1 MIGEDL
7 LRVFLEFHNHGV
19 INQSTNP
26 TFIALVLKKSQT
38 NKISDF
44 RPIILIASLYKII
57 AKVLSRCIRG
67 VLLEIIHTFEGAFVE
82 GRQILDAVLI
92 ANEVV
97 DEKRRSKE
105 ERFSSKLILKRPML
119 IWIRIFWTMHSE

>member
-1 MIGEDL
+1 MIREDL

-82 GRQILDAVLI
+82 GRQILDTVLI

>member
-67 VLLEIIHTFEGAFVE
+67 VLPEIIHTFEGAFVE
-82 GRQILDAVLI
+82 GRQILDTVLI